1 MLAIESIH
9 AHNYIHR
16 DIKPDNL
23 LLDARGHMKLSD
35 FGLCKAVDS
44 SQVRIDSCFTVSCF
58 SKRET
63 MVLHR
68 ANQRQN
74 TFVGE
79 DSTTDKQTPALPSPV
94 NVFWLCTPLD
104 TRFSRRY
111 YMLC

>member
-44 SQVRIDSCFTVSCF
+44 SQVRIPVLLFRVSRNAKPWF
-58 SKRET
+58 YTGQTNAKTRSWAKIAPLTNR
-63 MVLHR
+63 H
-68 ANQRQN
+68 QRY
-74 TFVGE
+74 
-79 DSTTDKQTPALPSPV
+79 LPP
-94 NVFWLCTPLD
+94 
-104 TRFSRRY
+104 
-111 YMLC
+111 